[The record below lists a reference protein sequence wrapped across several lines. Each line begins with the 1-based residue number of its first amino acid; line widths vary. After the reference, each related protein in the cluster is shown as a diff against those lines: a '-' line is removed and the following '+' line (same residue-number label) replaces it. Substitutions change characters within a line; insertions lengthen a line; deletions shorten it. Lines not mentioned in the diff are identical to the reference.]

1 MWINYLLLSIA
12 SLIGIAVLSF
22 VANGM
27 SVHKKKNFSL
37 FNSLFASVFI
47 SAFLMFMPI
56 HIVTGNSSVVGIIR
70 AVFLSLFNSI
80 QIFALGSE
88 FTVIT
93 DSISYCPENISII
106 YQIWAGIIFI
116 LAPVFT
122 FSFVLSMFKNLSA
135 HLKYYRCYFKDV
147 YVFSELNEKSIAL
160 ATDIK
165 NKEKKSVLVFTDVFE
180 GNEERIYELTESA
193 KMLGAICFKKDLL
206 AVKLMKH
213 SAAKHISVFA
223 IGENE
228 TENLNQALRFIEEY
242 RDRPNT
248 NLYVFSTKIESE
260 LLLTAV
266 DKGNI
271 RVRRINEINSL
282 INRILYENGEKIFES
297 ATVNDDGTKDISAVV
312 VGMGGHGAEMVKSL
326 AWFGQMDG
334 YRIEINAFDKDNLA
348 EEKFTA
354 QAPELMSPDYNGVI
368 VEGESQYTIKVHPRY
383 DVESALFAKKIM
395 ELKKT
400 SYVFVSLGN
409 DDINVRTAVNL
420 RMLFERIGIHP
431 VIQTIVFNTQQ
442 KNSLCGIKNYRGQEY
457 DIEFIGDLETSF
469 SEKVIIDSELEADAL
484 KRHLKWGTEDEF
496 WAYEYNYRSSVAS
509 AIHMKARIKCGI
521 PGATKREDELTDE
534 ERDIIEVLEHRRWN
548 AYMRS
553 VGYVYS
559 GSKDKASR
567 NDLAKMHHNLVDFE
581 SLSESDKRKD
591 SKVGSQ

>member
-1 MWINYLLLSIA
+1 MWINYFWISIA
-12 SLIGIAVLSF
+12 TMVVIGVLSF
-22 VANGM
+22 GANRFG
-27 SVHKKKNFSL
+27 VYKKKNFRL
-37 FNSLFASVFI
+37 FNSLFAGVFF
-47 SAFLMFMPI
+47 SAFFMFMPI
-56 HIVTGNSSVVGIIR
+56 HIVTGDDSVIGIIR

-93 DSISYCPENISII
+93 DSIIYCPENMAMK

-135 HLKYYRCYFKDV
+135 HLKYYRYYFRNV
-147 YVFSELNEKSIAL
+147 FVFSELNEKSIAL

-165 NKEKKSVLVFTDVFE
+165 NKEKKAVLVFTDVFE

-206 AVKLMKH
+206 AVRLKKH
-213 SAAKHISVFA
+213 SAAKHISIFA

-228 TENLNQALRFIEEY
+228 TENLNQALRIIEEY

-248 NLYVFSTKIESE
+248 DLYVFSTKIESE
-260 LLLTAV
+260 LLLTSV

-297 ATVNDDGTKDISAVV
+297 ATENADGTKDISAVV
-312 VGMGGHGAEMVKSL
+312 VGMGGHGTEMVKAL
-326 AWFGQMDG
+326 AWFCQMDG
-334 YRIEINAFDKDNLA
+334 YRIEINAFDKDDLA
-348 EEKFTA
+348 KEKFTA
-354 QAPELMSPDYNGVI
+354 QAPELMSPNYNGVI
-368 VEGESQYTIKVHPRY
+368 VEGEAQYTIEIHPEY
-383 DVESALFAKKIM
+383 DVDSASFAKKIM

-442 KNSLCGIKNYRGQEY
+442 KKSFGGIKNYRGQEY

-484 KRHLKWGTEDEF
+484 KRHLKWGNEDEF

-509 AIHMKARIKCGI
+509 AIHMRARIKCGI
-521 PGATKREDELTDE
+521 PGATKREEELTDE
-534 ERDIIEVLEHRRWN
+534 ERNIIEVLEHRRWN

-559 GSKDKASR
+559 GSEKKESR

-581 SLSESDKRKD
+581 TLSDADKRKD